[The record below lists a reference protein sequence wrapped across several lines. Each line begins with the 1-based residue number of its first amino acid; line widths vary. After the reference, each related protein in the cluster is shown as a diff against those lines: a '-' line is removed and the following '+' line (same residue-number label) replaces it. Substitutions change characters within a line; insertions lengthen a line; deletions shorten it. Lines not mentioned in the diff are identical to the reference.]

1 MIENDA
7 PSAGRTSLVDS
18 VMKFAAVLDSLVALG
33 QTASTWID
41 GIYKA
46 AAEKEKTA
54 YPAALQAIS

>member
-18 VMKFAAVLDSLVALG
+18 VMKFAAVLGSLVALG

-46 AAEKEKTA
+46 AEKEKTA